1 VTVLGQPSTQTGGLG
16 TGSGPRPPPSF
27 PLPASSAGGGEAL
40 AACPAAVSSCDSRR
54 GQLGVAPTPKP
65 SRHHGPNGWGGE
77 GGLHHRHSSRAHF
90 IHASWEQGTGAQQP
104 LNNKQSLLASLWPSL
119 RPHLKNHRRGQ
130 VPQTQEEGGR
140 GQA

>member
-1 VTVLGQPSTQTGGLG
+1 MV
-16 TGSGPRPPPSF
+16 RM
-27 PLPASSAGGGEAL
+27 AG
-40 AACPAAVSSCDSRR
+40 
-54 GQLGVAPTPKP
+54 
-65 SRHHGPNGWGGE
+65 GGE